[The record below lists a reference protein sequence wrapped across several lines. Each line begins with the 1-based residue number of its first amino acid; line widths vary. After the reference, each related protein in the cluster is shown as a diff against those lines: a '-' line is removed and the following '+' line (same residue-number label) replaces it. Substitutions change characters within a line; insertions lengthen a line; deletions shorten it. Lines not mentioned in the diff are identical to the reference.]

1 VELIQIM
8 LFFENHVI
16 GMSMIVG
23 IIIFSIVRGL
33 GFVHS
38 PFHMSSI
45 L

>member
-8 LFFENHVI
+8 LFSENHVI

-23 IIIFSIVRGL
+23 KIIFSIVRGL

-38 PFHMSSI
+38 VFCMSLI